1 MAIHLKE
8 MKEITDKLALIGVPI
23 SEEDQ
28 VVTLLGS
35 LPPSYSTLVTA
46 LEACVD
52 DIQLDFVQQA
62 LIHEEQKQKGNT
74 QNDTIGGQQ
83 DDLAL
88 VGAYKERDRPR
99 KPPICWNCEEVG
111 HNQRYCPKGRYL
123 KLSHKAT
130 TAEEKSPG
138 SDHSGKGAF
147 AVSHNLPEMG
157 KWLVDSGASSHMT
170 PQKEFLV
177 NYREFSTLEKVGLG
191 DGRIMEAAGVGNV
204 HLNMLFKVGN
214 SK

>member
-1 MAIHLKE
+1 MRNRNRR
-8 MKEITDKLALIGVPI
+8 EIA
-23 SEEDQ
+23 
-28 VVTLLGS
+28 
-35 LPPSYSTLVTA
+35 
-46 LEACVD
+46 
-52 DIQLDFVQQA
+52 
-62 LIHEEQKQKGNT
+62 T
-74 QNDTIGGQQ
+74 QNDTLGGQQ

-99 KPPICWNCEEVG
+99 KPPICWSCEEVG
-111 HNQRYCPKGRYL
+111 HIQRYCPKERNS

-130 TAEEKSPG
+130 TTEEKSPD

-147 AVSHNLPEMG
+147 TVSHNLPEMG

-177 NYREFSTLEKVGLG
+177 NYCEFSTLEKVGLG